1 MPPAANVNNMKK
13 FLPVI
18 IGLIVGIIVSTGL
31 IVIEKNR
38 VAYGEEGVNWWN
50 SMVAGADNDWFDWQ
64 DVFTPLGPSEKGKNL
79 YNLIYKKLTRQ
90 AGKDALIQVAKNNG
104 LTVEE
109 ARAVVNGSFA
119 PILNNPKYSKTLTQ
133 DNAAKIMARMQEN
146 FADLSELYQVQQEV
160 DVSIAP
166 GEMFA
171 NGDLS
176 DSGFDLVKDLSLME
190 EILFVKKS
198 PQTIGGAFADP
209 YGSPYN
215 PTEDD
220 KIIADYVPN
229 EFGVAYLP
237 LKAGAGGAGV
247 AGKKPGAAGV
257 INIGDKKVEAEVL
270 DKDICDPLNNLGGG
284 LADYEKKHAEGKK
297 DDGGGNGGV
306 DEDGGDGDGDDD
318 DGSDGGGDDSDDDGV
333 PTGPKTKAAPAD
345 DWAKEW
351 CANYKEPGVFA
362 GIGASGFKSL
372 GGVSTNYIFG
382 GNAAA
387 NYDNNLVKMNLG
399 VCFDIKLIPKKV
411 SSFLPGDTCILCEV
425 EKINQFLD
433 KTLSHTL
440 MPNKVTGNLMESAK
454 CKNSG
459 TFLNLQFIVI
469 WNPVP
474 TPINDKLIF
483 GKNLFEEWNKFLSRY
498 QPILSTKQKNNYEI
512 DERPDLTDDF
522 NIELQKK
529 MMPAT
534 VSQSAM
540 VSSINKIKAEAAA
553 EASLKLKTVEIG
565 NEVANTMVYSR
576 SILQEIKQMNALFE
590 NFRNTFETTNKEALK
605 KIVNDKP
612 NVK

>member
-1 MPPAANVNNMKK
+1 M
-13 FLPVI
+13 
-18 IGLIVGIIVSTGL
+18 GIIVSTGL

-119 PILNNPKYSKTLTQ
+119 PILNNPKYSKTITQ
-133 DNAAKIMARMQEN
+133 NDAAKIMARMQEN
-146 FADLSELYQVQQEV
+146 FADLSGLYQIQQEV

-176 DSGFDLVKDLSLME
+176 DSGFDLIKDLSLME

-220 KIIADYVPN
+220 KIMADYVPN
-229 EFGVAYLP
+229 EFGVALFP
-237 LKAGAGGAGV
+237 LTEGDGGS
-247 AGKKPGAAGV
+247 GKKPGDGGV

-270 DKDICDPLNNLGGG
+270 DKDICKPLNNLGGG
-284 LADYEKKHAEGKK
+284 LDDYDKKHGGGGQ
-297 DDGGGNGGV
+297 DDG
-306 DEDGGDGDGDDD
+306 DGGDGDGGD
-318 DGSDGGGDDSDDDGV
+318 SGGDDSGGDDDSDDGADDGA
-333 PTGPKTKAAPAD
+333 TGSKTKAAPSD

-440 MPNKVTGNLMESAK
+440 IPNKATGNQMESAK

-459 TFLNLQFIVI
+459 TLLNLQFIVI

-483 GKNLFEEWNKFLSRY
+483 GKNLFEEWNKYLSRY
-498 QPILSTKQKNNYEI
+498 QPILSTKQKYNYEL
-512 DERPDLTDDF
+512 DDRPDLTDDF
-522 NIELQKK
+522 NIKLQEK
-529 MMPAT
+529 MMPSTAT
-534 VSQSAM
+534 QSTM
-540 VSSINKIKAEAAA
+540 VSSINKIKAEATA
-553 EASLKLKTVEIG
+553 EASLKVKTIEIG

-590 NFRNTFETTNKEALK
+590 NFKNTFEKTNTEALK